1 MLYEMVAG
9 RPPFVGGTPNE
20 TIAAILRDSPPPL
33 AECAPDAPT
42 EMERILGRA
51 LRKNREER
59 YQTVSELLADLQ
71 LLKSR
76 KEQDEL
82 VHITLKSLIKL
93 PIPRFRSADELIAY
107 LRAAFG
113 HLLGARSEHPA
124 VPEGQTS
131 MRPELPSAPSA
142 IAGFPSNVFS
152 NLWRSRLKTAVSG
165 IALLI
170 LIAGVWV
177 IRQWW
182 MPSPYTPSYQAKRS
196 YDEGLNAL
204 RDGAYYKASK
214 AFELAISADGE
225 QAIPHA
231 RLAEA
236 WMELDYT

>member
-33 AECAPDAPT
+33 AECAPDAPP
-42 EMERILGRA
+42 EMERILSCA

-82 VHITLKSLIKL
+82 VHNTLISLTKL

-113 HLLGARSEHPA
+113 HLSKSLGARSEHPA
-124 VPEGQTS
+124 VPEGRTS
-131 MRPELPSAPSA
+131 MRPELAPASLA

-152 NLWRSRLKTAVSG
+152 NLWRS
-165 IALLI
+165 
-170 LIAGVWV
+170 
-177 IRQWW
+177 
-182 MPSPYTPSYQAKRS
+182 
-196 YDEGLNAL
+196 
-204 RDGAYYKASK
+204 
-214 AFELAISADGE
+214 
-225 QAIPHA
+225 
-231 RLAEA
+231 
-236 WMELDYT
+236 